1 MLVPFTKGA
10 LAIVGDKYAFQG
22 TPGAISFLATKALS
36 FLVKASGGTSR
47 KFSLAVDTERDAA
60 DWVRVICMVHR
71 KCAEGEAFEN
81 LAASRDEL
89 LALSP
94 EALREAT

>member
-1 MLVPFTKGA
+1 MLVPFAKGA
-10 LAIVGDKYAFQG
+10 LAIVGDKYAFQVA
-22 TPGAISFLATKALS
+22 PGAISFLTSKALS

-47 KFSLAVDTERDAA
+47 KFPLAVDIEKSAA

-81 LAASRDEL
+81 LAAYRDEL
-89 LALSP
+89 LDLSP
-94 EALREAT
+94 EALREA